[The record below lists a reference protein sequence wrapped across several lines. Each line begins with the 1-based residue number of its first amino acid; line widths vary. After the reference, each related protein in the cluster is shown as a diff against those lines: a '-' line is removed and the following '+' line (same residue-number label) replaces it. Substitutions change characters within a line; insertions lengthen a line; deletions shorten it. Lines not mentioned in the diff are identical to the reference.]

1 MSSEPEQD
9 AVDLNIDNYNL
20 DEILALFELPQN
32 FKFEDL
38 KQAFVNYVAPL
49 HPDKSGLPSDYFIF
63 YRKAYGI
70 LINLHK
76 MRTNKAHTDKMDATD
91 YAKYAE
97 KYKNEFKEKEE
108 ENRHYAETL
117 MKSGNFTDAFNKL
130 FEDNVKKTEEDAG
143 GYDDWLRNGTQQER
157 IVDYDQLIAHRNQD
171 VNQFKQEIRQMT
183 MSEFQT
189 EFEKRRAEMIAG
201 TEIMS
206 RDGFGAISSMS
217 SAGASTLISGPVGD
231 YTSGFGSAGLA
242 YQDLK
247 RAHTDTLIAVDVHS
261 MSDRFMRSGDY
272 EKFLQAREDKIEP
285 LGKDESERILNEQ
298 YKTESDVNIRNTF
311 KLMQQ
316 QEQQQKMM
324 DKIWGKLKQLTYGD
338 DK

>member
-1 MSSEPEQD
+1 MSTEDD

-20 DEILALFELPQN
+20 DEILALFELSHD

-38 KQAFVNYVAPL
+38 KQAFINYVAPL
-49 HPDKSGLPSDYFIF
+49 HPDKSGLASDYFIF
-63 YRKAYGI
+63 YRKAYGV

-76 MRTNKAHTDKMDATD
+76 TRTNKAYADKMDSKD
-91 YAKYAE
+91 YAKYAD
-97 KYKNEFKEKEE
+97 KYKNEFKEQEE
-108 ENRHYAETL
+108 QNRSYAETL
-117 MKSGNFTDAFNKL
+117 MKSDNFNDTFNKL
-130 FEDNVKKTEEDAG
+130 FEDNVKKNEEDAG
-143 GYDDWLRNGTQQER
+143 GYDEWLRGSKQEER
-157 IVDYDQLIAHRNQD
+157 IVDYDKLVSHRNQD

-183 MSEFQT
+183 MDEFQM

-201 TEIMS
+201 NEIMS

-217 SAGASTLISGPVGD
+217 SAGASNLLGGPVGD
-231 YTSGFGSAGLA
+231 YSSAHGGAGLA

-247 RAHTDTLIAVDVHS
+247 RAHTDTLIAVDVAS

-272 EKFLQAREDKIEP
+272 ERFLKSREETITP
-285 LGKDESERILNEQ
+285 LGKEESERILNEQ
-298 YKTESDVNIRNTF
+298 YKTDSETNIRNTF

-316 QEQQQKMM
+316 QEQQQKIM

-338 DK
+338 K

>member
-1 MSSEPEQD
+1 MTTEDDD

-20 DEILALFELPQN
+20 DEILALFELSQD

-63 YRKAYGI
+63 YRKAYGV

-76 MRTNKAHTDKMDATD
+76 MRTNKVYADKMDAQD

-97 KYKNEFKEKEE
+97 KYKNEFKEQEE
-108 ENRHYAETL
+108 QNRTYAETL
-117 MKSGNFTDAFNKL
+117 MKSENFNDTFNKL
-130 FEDNVKKTEEDAG
+130 FEDNVKKNEEDAG
-143 GYDDWLRNGTQQER
+143 GYEDWLRNGGKQEER
-157 IVDYDQLIAHRNQD
+157 IVDYDQLVAKRTQD
-171 VNQFKQEIRQMT
+171 VDQFKQEIRQMT
-183 MSEFQT
+183 MDEFQI

-217 SAGASTLISGPVGD
+217 SAGASSLFGGPVGD
-231 YTSGFGSAGLA
+231 YSSAHGGAGLA
-242 YQDLK
+242 FQDLK
-247 RAHTDTLIAVDVHS
+247 RAHTDTLIPVDVAA

-272 EKFLQAREDKIEP
+272 EKMLKAREEPIAP

-298 YKTESDVNIRNTF
+298 YKTDEATNIRNTF

-316 QEQQQKMM
+316 QEQQQKIM
-324 DKIWGKLKQLTYGD
+324 DKIWGKLKQLTNGD
-338 DK
+338 K

>member
-1 MSSEPEQD
+1 MSTEDD

-20 DEILALFELPQN
+20 DEILALFELSQD

-38 KQAFVNYVAPL
+38 KQAFINYVAPL

-63 YRKAYGI
+63 YRKAYGV

-76 MRTNKAHTDKMDATD
+76 MRTNKAYADKMDAKD

-97 KYKNEFKEKEE
+97 KYKNEFKEQEE
-108 ENRHYAETL
+108 QNRTYAETL
-117 MKSGNFTDAFNKL
+117 MKSENFNEAFNKL
-130 FEDNVKKTEEDAG
+130 FEDNVKKNEEDAG
-143 GYDDWLRNGTQQER
+143 GYEEWLRGGKQEER
-157 IVDYDQLIAHRNQD
+157 IADYDQLISHRNQD
-171 VNQFKQEIRQMT
+171 VNKFKQEIRQMT
-183 MSEFQT
+183 MDEFQI

-201 TEIMS
+201 TEIVS

-217 SAGASTLISGPVGD
+217 SAGATNLFGGPVGD
-231 YTSGFGSAGLA
+231 YSSSHGGAGLA

-247 RAHTDTLIAVDVHS
+247 RAHTDTLIPVDAAA

-272 EKFLQAREDKIEP
+272 ERFIKAREEPIAP
-285 LGKDESERILNEQ
+285 LGKEESERILNEQ
-298 YKTESDVNIRNTF
+298 YKTDEATNIRNTF

-316 QEQQQKMM
+316 QEQQQKIM
-324 DKIWGKLKQLTYGD
+324 DKIWGKLKQLTNGD
-338 DK
+338 K